1 MDENDLKPVSFRAS
15 AEEIE
20 AIDRGA
26 RENGLSRS
34 DFIRQRLSNP
44 SEPQANTV
52 AGSGQPSKDTTV
64 LLQHVLYG
72 LHCVHAAVYAIAETS
87 GAVTTAQAAKIT
99 EGSKKASRDFLAHL
113 DERIA
118 TVRQQIKPA
127 EPEARI
133 NKTVQEIKADGVS
146 RSV

>member
-20 AIDRGA
+20 AIDRAA
-26 RENGLSRS
+26 RDNGLSRS

-44 SEPQANTV
+44 SDHPTT
-52 AGSGQPSKDTTV
+52 GGGQPSKDTTV

-87 GAVTTAQAAKIT
+87 GALSAAQAATIA

-113 DERIA
+113 DERITA
-118 TVRQQIKPA
+118 VRQQQIKPA
-127 EPEARI
+127 EPEAQI